1 MTASRMIT
9 DGTERPDLDERLVPV
24 GRRLDREWPTGQ
36 EIDQH
41 RHDERLVVHDEK
53 TRARA
58 GAQRIGRP
66 PLSGEEALELVEVD
80 AAVAARREVG
90 AEGAGADPPPKR
102 GDRDPAVRG
111 RLAGGQVRAA
121 PGRRAFHFL
130 HI

>member
-9 DGTERPDLDERLVPV
+9 DGRNVPTLTSASYPSV
-24 GRRLDREWPTGQ
+24 AVSIVNGPLDRRST
-36 EIDQH
+36 QH
-41 RHDERLVVHDEK
+41 RHDERLVVHDEQ

-58 GAQRIGRP
+58 GAERIGRP
-66 PLSGEEALELVEVD
+66 PLSDEEALELVEVD